1 MWDGRRGDRDRAMM
15 GTCYEAPLNAMV
27 TAEDHI
33 HLNMLQV
40 RGGRLQW
47 HGEGD
52 WQPLT
57 V

>member
-1 MWDGRRGDRDRAMM
+1 MM

-27 TAEDHI
+27 TDEDDI

-40 RGGRLQW
+40 RGGHLEW

>member
-1 MWDGRRGDRDRAMM
+1 MM